1 MVISLERTN
10 GDTSDIK
17 PDHLPSSKNPLPS
30 WPEVS
35 YWCFL
40 FPRTLGNFWQQS
52 PNCTTL
58 VIIHSLA
65 LSMSLV

>member
-40 FPRTLGNFWQQS
+40 FPRTLGNFWQES
-52 PNCTTL
+52 
-58 VIIHSLA
+58 
-65 LSMSLV
+65 